1 MLVFGSL
8 AALRGPCRPTDVPAI
23 RTHPR
28 AWMHSR
34 LGRRPAC
41 LGRRPACLGRRPACL
56 GRRCDL
62 LMLSA
67 FPSCP
72 RPITLGL
79 VTLLRCAVTGSA
91 TWSFSRVGAGTG
103 CSAASASASAATMR
117 GGCGGGGCRG
127 CVTWP
132 GLGIGTRHSC
142 QVYIYVCSGCVV
154 RDALLDLFHGRQ
166 GAAEGGARAQPGAVL
181 QRPNN
186 SSQTTHPEHTYTYT
200 YIYTYISQGLLAG
213 RPLVVHGRAA
223 PVAGGG
229 RGGGPLPPLVP
240 AAARP
245 RPPFPASAATSLPG
259 AAISRPGA
267 VTSLPGAA
275 SQLAW
280 SGDQLA

>member
-1 MLVFGSL
+1 MPPSTATLL
-8 AALRGPCRPTDVPAI
+8 AKRRRACRRRRRRRACSQRRRAYPTA
-23 RTHPR
+23 
-28 AWMHSR
+28 SS
-34 LGRRPAC
+34 LGRR
-41 LGRRPACLGRRPACL
+41 
-56 GRRCDL
+56 DL

-72 RPITLGL
+72 GPLTLGL
-79 VTLLRCAVTGSA
+79 VPLLRCAVTGRS

-103 CSAASASASAATMR
+103 SSASSASASAATMR

-186 SSQTTHPEHTYTYT
+186 SSQTTHPEHTYTY
-200 YIYTYISQGLLAG
+200 IYTYISQGLLAG